1 MLGSF
6 FKTRSNRSFNYTPQY
21 YDTDNDRKLTENN
34 FAKYRKSW
42 EEAGRASRTRK
53 NVEVSKR
60 LVIIFMVLV
69 FIALYILDFDL
80 SIFSTGK

>member
-21 YDTDNDRKLTENN
+21 YDADNDRKLTENN
-34 FAKYRKSW
+34 FAKYRRSW
-42 EEAGRASRTRK
+42 EEAGRASRTKK
-53 NVEVSKR
+53 NAGVSKR
-60 LVIIFMVLV
+60 LVIIFVVLI

-80 SIFSTGK
+80 SIFTRGK